1 MSFLAGLLS
10 LYLSLGI
17 YSVKRKQ
24 TSLTPRTG
32 GQAGVGEPMGID

>member
-17 YSVKRKQ
+17 YSVKQKQ
-24 TSLTPRTG
+24 TSLTPQNWWSGRSG
-32 GQAGVGEPMGID
+32 GAHGH